1 MEINNLKIGKERRPD
16 DEVRAFFNASTAS
29 LFFNF
34 QFLSDTNVR
43 PRLTGMN
50 PKGDCYPLCMKGV

>member
-16 DEVRAFFNASTAS
+16 DEVRAFFNASTAG

-34 QFLSDTNVR
+34 SIFIGYQCPAPVDR
-43 PRLTGMN
+43 YEPQR
-50 PKGDCYPLCMKGV
+50 